1 MANVPRASPNESA
14 HGARRKC
21 VTGFLRKRPTSLCQF
36 LSVPQPLTPEELK
49 ARPTDAGQA
58 GEDEEDPWAA
68 LDPNEH
74 EGPSAPPA
82 PTAKAEASP
91 KAASTGVPLPENEP
105 SGTVYPK
112 NSKGQVEKYRY
123 MLDEDIGGYR
133 REGGGARRG

>member
-1 MANVPRASPNESA
+1 M
-14 HGARRKC
+14 
-21 VTGFLRKRPTSLCQF
+21 
-36 LSVPQPLTPEELK
+36 PQPLTPEELK

-58 GEDEEDPWAA
+58 DEDEEDPWAA

-123 MLDEDIGGYR
+123 MLDEDIGGKVVEHVVVDSHPYELMAKTCWEM
-133 REGGGARRG
+133 EGADTIEISPKVV